1 MEVAKLALENSDVY
15 SGRSDPVLL
24 LYVVSA
30 IDSRLSM
37 TRSIC

>member
-1 MEVAKLALENSDVY
+1 MEVAKLGHENSDVY
-15 SGRSDPVLL
+15 SGGSIRC
-24 LYVVSA
+24 YHYFVVSA

>member
-1 MEVAKLALENSDVY
+1 MEVAKLALEISDVY
-15 SGRSDPVLL
+15 SGRFDSVLPI
-24 LYVVSA
+24 YVVSA